1 LVEDRGRLAKA
12 PSRLGGSDRSAQG
25 QLSHDRFGANWPPCQ
40 KDADIAK
47 LFGKAQAIYREI
59 GKELNDV
66 PLTGG
71 GSDGNFTA
79 ALGIPDRSAMA
90 LHPWERTSFASLTS
104 SEKCHER
111 TSTGGRNNS

>member
-25 QLSHDRFGANWPPCQ
+25 QLSHDRFDANRPPCQ
-40 KDADIAK
+40 KDADIAQ

-79 ALGIPDRSAMA
+79 ALGIPDRFPRCPRYVRSC
-90 LHPWERTSFASLTS
+90 SKS
-104 SEKCHER
+104 
-111 TSTGGRNNS
+111 GGKADVPGGPSRANS